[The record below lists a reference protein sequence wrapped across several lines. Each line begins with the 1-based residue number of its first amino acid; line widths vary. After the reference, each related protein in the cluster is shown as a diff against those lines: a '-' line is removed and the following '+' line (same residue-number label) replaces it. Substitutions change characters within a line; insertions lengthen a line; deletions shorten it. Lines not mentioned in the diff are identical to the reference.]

1 MPSAIYTKMGETK
14 DVHAVT
20 ELFVVLQKKHT
31 QQQNSVYEAL
41 VNSGEQK

>member
-20 ELFVVLQKKHT
+20 ELYVVLQKNT
-31 QQQNSVYEAL
+31 LNSKI
-41 VNSGEQK
+41 QFMKP